1 MENTGGS
8 PLATILAAHLRDA
21 REELTGRW
29 LERISS
35 RVTLEPGK
43 VFPSE
48 GLLDHVPRL
57 LLGIADYVESPAQ
70 AIGADDAVI
79 AKARE
84 LGELRHTQGFG
95 AHEILKEY
103 EILGGIL
110 FAFFVR
116 IVDDIDASCTRGE
129 LLGCAQRLFH
139 AVALVQEAT
148 ANRFLERM
156 QQQVTDREERL
167 RAFNRTLMHELRN
180 RIGATL
186 GAGEMLRIP
195 EIAEDRRRALRDVV
209 VRSAHEMQVV
219 MENLLE
225 LSRVEGSVA
234 PQRHVMLREAAA
246 DAVRQ
251 LRDMAQDAGVE
262 VRLAPKLPDIEVNAA
277 AVELC
282 LTNLVSNGIKY
293 ADPAKSE
300 RWVEVNGYL
309 LPEGAQV
316 ASATDLVV
324 TVRSNG
330 IPVPESERENLFRRF
345 FRTADAASSAVKGT
359 GLGLS
364 IVRATVEDLGGRAW
378 VEFPD
383 GGAVFSFSFPLNA

>member
-1 MENTGGS
+1 
-8 PLATILAAHLRDA
+8 
-21 REELTGRW
+21 
-29 LERISS
+29 
-35 RVTLEPGK
+35 
-43 VFPSE
+43 
-48 GLLDHVPRL
+48 
-57 LLGIADYVESPAQ
+57 
-70 AIGADDAVI
+70 
-79 AKARE
+79 
-84 LGELRHTQGFG
+84 
-95 AHEILKEY
+95 
-103 EILGGIL
+103 
-110 FAFFVR
+110 
-116 IVDDIDASCTRGE
+116 
-129 LLGCAQRLFH
+129 
-139 AVALVQEAT
+139 
-148 ANRFLERM
+148 NRFLERM

>member
-1 MENTGGS
+1 
-8 PLATILAAHLRDA
+8 
-21 REELTGRW
+21 
-29 LERISS
+29 
-35 RVTLEPGK
+35 
-43 VFPSE
+43 
-48 GLLDHVPRL
+48 
-57 LLGIADYVESPAQ
+57 
-70 AIGADDAVI
+70 
-79 AKARE
+79 
-84 LGELRHTQGFG
+84 
-95 AHEILKEY
+95 
-103 EILGGIL
+103 
-110 FAFFVR
+110 
-116 IVDDIDASCTRGE
+116 
-129 LLGCAQRLFH
+129 
-139 AVALVQEAT
+139 
-148 ANRFLERM
+148 
-156 QQQVTDREERL
+156 
-167 RAFNRTLMHELRN
+167 
-180 RIGATL
+180 
-186 GAGEMLRIP
+186 
-195 EIAEDRRRALRDVV
+195 
-209 VRSAHEMQVV
+209 
-219 MENLLE
+219 
-225 LSRVEGSVA
+225 

-262 VRLAPKLPDIEVNAA
+262 VRLAPELPDIEVNAA

-300 RWVEVNGYL
+300 RWVEVNGHL

-383 GGAVFSFSFPLNA
+383 GGAVFSFSFPLNACPRSLTGVRLGLTTQTRRSRPTSAARSSPPSSRKCSPPASCHAGSHPA

>member
-234 PQRHVMLREAAA
+234 PLHFATSLQLPLGAAQ
-246 DAVRQ
+246 VRAEGTAS
-251 LRDMAQDAGVE
+251 LYV
-262 VRLAPKLPDIEVNAA
+262 A
-277 AVELC
+277 AVSSSSSCSEFEL
-282 LTNLVSNGIKY
+282 
-293 ADPAKSE
+293 P
-300 RWVEVNGYL
+300 
-309 LPEGAQV
+309 V
-316 ASATDLVV
+316 AA
-324 TVRSNG
+324 NW
-330 IPVPESERENLFRRF
+330 
-345 FRTADAASSAVKGT
+345 
-359 GLGLS
+359 
-364 IVRATVEDLGGRAW
+364 IV
-378 VEFPD
+378 
-383 GGAVFSFSFPLNA
+383 